1 MEIIEL
7 PIKGNFLEIPDRCET
22 DRLETEMV
30 GDNHTHTPAQTIESG
45 VEMEGDNEPV
55 NMKRG
60 QNETEKDNVIEKWRK
75 REGIKRN
82 LRELSRKSYEECEDD
97 CDELDQSKKYKH
109 GINCLLAALNHDGSR
124 PLRKTE
130 LQPISG
136 LAVSGGTVPSATN
149 RAGAGIQGGEK
160 AKGGSSN
167 AQSVRN
173 HRRGNNPTKYLWKT
187 LILVLYLLG
196 SVLGGESRIE
206 RGQAII
212 PIGVVIIQDLE
223 QGYQNKHWRTR
234 VMMNP
239 ETYLFSTPSLFRN
252 QPDGKTDMEIKGCYR
267 VSGAKEEG

>member
-1 MEIIEL
+1 MDMVKDTEIDQDNETPVVQERISGEVVEGEPRQLQEGDVEMEIIEL

-30 GDNHTHTPAQTIESG
+30 GDNHTQTPAQTIESG

-60 QNETEKDNVIEKWRK
+60 QNKTEKDNVIEKWRK

-109 GINCLLAALNHDGSR
+109 GINCLLAALNHDVIR

-130 LQPISG
+130 LQPISE

-149 RAGAGIQGGEK
+149 RAGARIQGGEK
-160 AKGGSSN
+160 AKGESGN

-173 HRRGNNPTKYLWKT
+173 HRRGNNPTKYLHTRRRVKDRDGT
-187 LILVLYLLG
+187 SHLANRG
-196 SVLGGESRIE
+196 SYKPG
-206 RGQAII
+206 
-212 PIGVVIIQDLE
+212 
-223 QGYQNKHWRTR
+223 
-234 VMMNP
+234 
-239 ETYLFSTPSLFRN
+239 
-252 QPDGKTDMEIKGCYR
+252 
-267 VSGAKEEG
+267 SGAGVS